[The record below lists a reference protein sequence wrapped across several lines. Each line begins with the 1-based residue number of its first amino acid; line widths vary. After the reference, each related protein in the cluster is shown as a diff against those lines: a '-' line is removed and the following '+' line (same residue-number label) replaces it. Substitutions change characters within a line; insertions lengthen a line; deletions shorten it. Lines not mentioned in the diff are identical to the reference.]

1 VNEYEIRVVDGKPR
15 QLAAMRGATSRAE
28 LPRTILKLL
37 DTVWP
42 VLRAQRVLTGHNVV
56 IYFGG
61 LAHIEAGVEVF
72 SDFVDV
78 GDVLHSQTPAGPAVT
93 TAHWGDYSEMAG
105 AYAALERWC
114 VANGRRQTGTSWEV
128 YGDWADDPKERR
140 TDIYAAL
147 IVGSV
152 STTDSLRFKL
162 ER

>member
-1 VNEYEIRVVDGKPR
+1 MEYEIRVVDGKPR

-37 DTVWP
+37 DAVWP
-42 VLRAQRVLTGHNVV
+42 VLRGQHVKTGHNVV
-56 IYFGG
+56 LYFGG

-78 GDVLHSQTPAGPAVT
+78 GDVRHSQTPAGPAVT

-114 VANGRRQTGTSWEV
+114 VANGHRQTGTSWEV

-162 ER
+162 GR

>member
-1 VNEYEIRVVDGKPR
+1 MEYEIRVVDGKPR

-37 DTVWP
+37 DAVWP
-42 VLRAQRVLTGHNVV
+42 VLRGQHVKTGHNVV
-56 IYFGG
+56 LYFGG

-78 GDVLHSQTPAGPAVT
+78 GDVRHSQTPAGPAVT
-93 TAHWGDYSEMAG
+93 TAHWGEYSEMAG
-105 AYAALERWC
+105 AYAALQRWC
-114 VANGRRQTGTSWEV
+114 AANGREQTGTSWEV

-147 IVGSV
+147 IVGGV

-162 ER
+162 GK